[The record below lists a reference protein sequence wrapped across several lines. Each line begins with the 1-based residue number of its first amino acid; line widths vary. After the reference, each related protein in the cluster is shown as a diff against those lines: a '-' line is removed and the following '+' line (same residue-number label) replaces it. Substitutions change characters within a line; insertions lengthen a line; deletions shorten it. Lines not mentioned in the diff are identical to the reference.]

1 MLSVKNEKI
10 DTQKEK
16 GGKIASVM
24 HAAAQ
29 RSTTNFIDGIR
40 HVVTVFEK
48 KEGWAALS

>member
-24 HAAAQ
+24 RMQ
-29 RSTTNFIDGIR
+29 RSTNFIDGVR